1 MCAERVVAVLLVPK
15 FTTPFA
21 AHQAG
26 GQKKVTHFV
35 WGCVQVS
42 EKIGGGVVVRE
53 LSQLCSHA
61 LASMMVSL
69 SSLYYCLAVLS
80 LCRYTASLGHHRF
93 LR

>member
-1 MCAERVVAVLLVPK
+1 MGA
-15 FTTPFA
+15 
-21 AHQAG
+21 
-26 GQKKVTHFV
+26 
-35 WGCVQVS
+35 VQVS

-80 LCRYTASLGHHRF
+80 LCRYMHPHLDITSVCVDARVKLTLFSDSGAA
-93 LR
+93 LRQRTLKILLRSSEKF